1 MMKRAACPSRLLW
14 GLFLPLF
21 LFCTTAIGQ
30 YVELFGFGGYY
41 FGGKKNYG
49 DLSLNIDNAP
59 EFGLMAGIAIAPD
72 LQLEFAYSRADAEV
86 LLTDFSQ
93 DKSDRFGLAVNYFQ
107 LGLTGELDLEK
118 AMLPYGTFSLG
129 LSNWAPEAVEYDN
142 VSLLAFGFGGG
153 LKFFFGERLG
163 ARLGGRLLLPM
174 FISGGGLWCGIG
186 SSGPGCGANVQATGG
201 MIEGDLHAGLIV
213 RIGDRR

>member
-1 MMKRAACPSRLLW
+1 MVKRASTPTRLSWL
-14 GLFLPLF
+14 LFLPLF
-21 LFCTTAIGQ
+21 LVCTTAAGQ

-49 DLSLNIDNAP
+49 ELSLNIDNAP
-59 EFGLMAGIAIAPD
+59 EFGLAAGIAIAPD
-72 LQLEFAYSRADAEV
+72 LQLEFTYSRADAEV

-93 DKSDRFGLAVNYFQ
+93 GESDRFGLAVNYFQ

-129 LSNWAPEAVEYDN
+129 LSTWAPSAPEYEN
-142 VSLLAFGFGGG
+142 VSLLAFGVGGG

-186 SSGPGCGANVQATGG
+186 SSGAGCGVNVRATGG

-213 RIGDRR
+213 RIGERR